1 MAEANGEAPGSPGA
15 ANPAFEQFDDIEK
28 RTSVAEKKVDNTDT
42 EF

>member
-1 MAEANGEAPGSPGA
+1 MAEAENTAPGA

-28 RTSVAEKKVDNTDT
+28 RTSVAAAAKKEDNADT